1 MKRVLRKKLRELRLR
16 WQGSGRAVIGFSLF
30 AVLLASLLR
39 PMPVAQAEAL
49 YQSSKVQAVLAS
61 MTPEERVGQLFLVTF
76 QGTSTGPESQ
86 IHDLIANHHVGGV
99 VLLAENDNF
108 VGDPDTVPAVHQL
121 IGDLQR
127 IEAQVNPPPTPVP
140 DTTSQPGTTPQPG
153 ATAQTEPKIYVP
165 LFVGIS
171 QEGDGTPYD
180 QILSGMTPLPDAM
193 AVGATWNRDLAEQV
207 GRVLGNE
214 LSTLGFNLL
223 LGPSLDVVESPN
235 PSAQIDLGTRVFG
248 GDPFWVGEM
257 GKSFISGLHA
267 GSSSRMVVIAKH
279 FPGRGSSDRS
289 PEEEVATVRKSLEQL
304 KQIELPPF
312 FAVTNSTVPEEIVNG
327 LLVSHIRYQ
336 GFQGNIR
343 ATTRPVSFDASALS
357 AIIAL
362 PEFSNWRS
370 NGGLIVSDALGSQ
383 AVRDFYSQGGE
394 NFSPRLVARDA
405 FLAGNDLL
413 YLGNISLEDP
423 EDDAYSATV
432 RILEFFTQEYN
443 ADPAFARQVDEAVAR
458 ILAQKFGVYDLF
470 ILSNVLTSADGLARI
485 GSSSS
490 RQLMYEVARNAATL
504 INPAEEELSTW
515 LPAAPTQNER
525 IVFLTDMQSYLQC
538 HLCVPQDTLSVYA
551 LQDMIERLY
560 GPTGSGQVFS
570 SRLNSFPLAELELM
584 LNGESEEN
592 IEPALERANWVVI
605 SLTDVSRGQIQLLRR
620 FFSERPNLLRNKNVI
635 LFSFT
640 APYYLDATDISK
652 LTAYYALY
660 SKQPAFIEVA
670 ARLLFQQVTAQG
682 DSPVSITA
690 VEYDL
695 RTATS
700 PDPDQIIPLSLA
712 GEVAPLTGSPTVEL
726 TTITAVP
733 TEVPLYKIGDT
744 IEVQAGPIVD
754 HNQQI
759 VPDRT
764 EVRFTMSTREESGG
778 ILQQVDAET
787 VDGLARASFNID
799 QPGKVEIR
807 AASELAVVS
816 AVLQFD
822 ASDEGA
828 AVTIVAPVPTSTP
841 EPTITSTVTVMP
853 ENDLI
858 SPDGHPRIGVWLLA
872 LIALFGGGSLTYWAA
887 SRIFSPRWGLRWAL
901 CVFLGGL
908 LGYNYLALDFPGAAE
923 WIASDGGAFGVLL
936 LTFTGEMAGIL
947 AAWVWTR
954 WVSEPE
960 SQAN

>member
-1 MKRVLRKKLRELRLR
+1 V
-16 WQGSGRAVIGFSLF
+16 
-30 AVLLASLLR
+30 VLLAAR
-39 PMPVAQAEAL
+39 PGPVVHAGPQL
-49 YQSSKVQAVLAS
+49 QSSKVQAVLAS

-76 QGTSTGPESQ
+76 QGTNTGTGSQ

-108 VGDPDTVPAVHQL
+108 AGAPDTIPAVHQL

-127 IEAQVNPPPTPVP
+127 IEAQVNPPTPVP
-140 DTTSQPGTTPQPG
+140 ETTTPEPGTTPQPE
-153 ATAQTEPKIYVP
+153 TNIQTEPRIYVP
-165 LFVGIS
+165 LFIGIS

-193 AVGATWNRDLAEQV
+193 AIGATWNRNLAQQV
-207 GRVLGNE
+207 GAILGNE
-214 LSTLGFNLL
+214 LSTMGFNLL

-235 PSAQIDLGTRVFG
+235 PSAQMDLGTRVFG

-257 GKSFISGLHA
+257 GKAFISGLHT

-289 PEEEVATVRKSLEQL
+289 PEEEVPTVRKSLEQL

-312 FAVTNSTVPEEIVNG
+312 FAVTSSSQPEEVVNG

-343 ATTRPVSFDASALS
+343 ATTRPVSFDATALS
-357 AIIAL
+357 EIIAL
-362 PEFSNWRS
+362 PQFSNWRS

-383 AVRDFYSQGGE
+383 AVRDFYAQGGE
-394 NFSPRLVARDA
+394 NFSPRLVAQDA

-413 YLGNISLEDP
+413 YLGNISLDDP
-423 EDDAYSATV
+423 EDDTYSATV
-432 RILEFFTQEYN
+432 RVLDFFTQEYN
-443 ADPAFARQVDEAVAR
+443 SRPEFAQLVDEAVAR
-458 ILAQKFGVYDLF
+458 ILAQKFGIYDLF
-470 ILSNVLTSADGLARI
+470 TLSNVLAPEERLAII

-490 RQLMYEVARNAATL
+490 RQLIYEVARNAATL
-504 INPAEEELSTW
+504 INPGEADLTTW

-525 IVFLTDMQSYLQC
+525 IVFLTDMQTYQQC

-551 LQDMIERLY
+551 LQDMVERLY

-570 SRLNSFPLAELELM
+570 SRLNSFPLTELELM

-592 IEPALERANWVVI
+592 IEPSLERANWVVI
-605 SLTDVSRGQIQLLRR
+605 SLTDVSRGQILLLRR

-670 ARLLFQQVTAQG
+670 ARLLFQQLTAQG
-682 DSPVSITA
+682 DSPISIPA

-695 RTATS
+695 RIATW
-700 PDPDQIIPLSLA
+700 PDPEQIIPLSLD
-712 GEVAPLTGSPTVEL
+712 GQEVQEVPVSPTAEL
-726 TTITAVP
+726 TPITAEP

-744 IEVQAGPIVD
+744 ISVQAGPIVD
-754 HNQQI
+754 QNQHI
-759 VPDRT
+759 VPDET
-764 EVRFTMSTREESGG
+764 VVRFTMSTREESGG
-778 ILQQVDAET
+778 ILQQVDALT
-787 VDGLARASFNID
+787 VDGVAHASFDID
-799 QPGKVEIR
+799 QPGKVEIK
-807 AASELAVVS
+807 AASEPAAIS
-816 AVLQFD
+816 EVLQFD

-841 EPTITSTVTVMP
+841 EPPSTPTVTVIP

-858 SPDGHPRIGVWLLA
+858 SPDGHPRIGVWLLVV
-872 LIALFGGGSLTYWAA
+872 IALFGGALLTYWAA

-923 WIASDGGAFGVLL
+923 WIASEGGAFGVLL
-936 LTFTGEMAGIL
+936 LTFSGEMAGIL
-947 AAWVWTR
+947 IAWVWSR

-960 SQAN
+960 SRAG